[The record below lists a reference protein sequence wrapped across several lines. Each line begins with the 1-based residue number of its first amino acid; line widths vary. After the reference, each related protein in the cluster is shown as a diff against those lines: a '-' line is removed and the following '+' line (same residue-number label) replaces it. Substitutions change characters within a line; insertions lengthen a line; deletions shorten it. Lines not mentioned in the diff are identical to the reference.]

1 MAAKSLGWYISFFL
15 PTEIRLVSKQLLLND
30 KSKLFQLYYD
40 KNKLF
45 LVRWWW
51 CLFCT
56 RPNGWVQFFSER
68 KVHSLKYCSTQRHY
82 PNSEGNQSLL
92 LFFIAACLAEKQQI
106 PILYSGLTRTHNL
119 PQVQHTN
126 NYLTEEVKFR
136 LRIIINTVTGC
147 NGKIM
152 FVMFSNYFIIF
163 LILNYLFIFLLGQ
176 KKNPDKFEMS
186 SPIYM

>member
-1 MAAKSLGWYISFFL
+1 MTEFNTYPFPTWHWVAMAAKSLGWYISFFL

-106 PILYSGLTRTHNL
+106 PILYSGLTRTGIEHIIYLKFNTLTITSLRRLNL
-119 PQVQHTN
+119 
-126 NYLTEEVKFR
+126 
-136 LRIIINTVTGC
+136 
-147 NGKIM
+147 
-152 FVMFSNYFIIF
+152 
-163 LILNYLFIFLLGQ
+163 
-176 KKNPDKFEMS
+176 D
-186 SPIYM
+186 